1 MPSPNSP
8 ILRLGVL
15 APLPV
20 EFVPDSPSALE
31 ESIIKN
37 RDWGATKASM
47 MRNGALSRMQELGLI
62 SREKQGRE
70 VTYSLTESG
79 KSYFEL

>member
-1 MPSPNSP
+1 M
-8 ILRLGVL
+8 
-15 APLPV
+15 